1 MLQSLRRTLTAST
14 TSSTARA
21 RFKIIWMTKLQNFTR
36 NRVLRASVGRKAQEA
51 PLGDLALSGKT
62 ERPGDVAL
70 LVRTACG
77 VR

>member
-14 TSSTARA
+14 TSSTARV
-21 RFKIIWMTKLQNFTR
+21 RFKIIWMTSLQNFTR
-36 NRVLRASVGRKAQEA
+36 NRVLQARVDRKAREA
-51 PLGDLALSGKT
+51 SLGDLVLSGKT
-62 ERPGDVAL
+62 ERPGDLAL